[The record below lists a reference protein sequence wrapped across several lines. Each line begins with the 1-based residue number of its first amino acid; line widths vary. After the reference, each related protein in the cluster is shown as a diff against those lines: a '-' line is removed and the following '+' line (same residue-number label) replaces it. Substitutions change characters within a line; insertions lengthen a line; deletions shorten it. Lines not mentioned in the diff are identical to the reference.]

1 MGGQA
6 KRFHMSRTW
15 SALALTVVL
24 AGSVVAWAPVMAQE
38 KKGPSQSPV
47 GGPAWN
53 AKVSQES
60 AGAGLTLEPAQMATV
75 QKVSEYFNTLVNL
88 RGNFVQTSAD
98 NKRLRGK
105 FFVKRPGRLRF
116 EYSLPSKQLII
127 ADGQQLAVQDLD
139 IKTDDRYTIEQTP
152 FRILLKKD
160 VDLIRDARILEVQET
175 EDLVIVSLQDKSPD
189 APGRIRLFL
198 VKSPALE
205 LKEWVT
211 NDAQGLDTRVE
222 VSNLNKTD
230 EIDAAVFKIISPT
243 FGKLQ

>member
-1 MGGQA
+1 MN
-6 KRFHMSRTW
+6 RYP
-15 SALALTVVL
+15 
-24 AGSVVAWAPVMAQE
+24 AP
-38 KKGPSQSPV
+38 
-47 GGPAWN
+47 
-53 AKVSQES
+53 
-60 AGAGLTLEPAQMATV
+60 TLE
-75 QKVSEYFNTLVNL
+75 
-88 RGNFVQTSAD
+88 
-98 NKRLRGK
+98 
-105 FFVKRPGRLRF
+105 
-116 EYSLPSKQLII
+116 SLP
-127 ADGQQLAVQDLD
+127 AD
-139 IKTDDRYTIEQTP
+139 
-152 FRILLKKD
+152 
-160 VDLIRDARILEVQET
+160 IRARILEVQET